1 MKGYQTASGHGTAY
15 KLECEESTFY
25 FSPSGEACEVEAS
38 NYPACVTTSACAKKT
53 DDPAK
58 AACPVTCDM
67 LPEGSLSDFSTCS
80 MAPGQKVIEAVT
92 FKGTVSLTADKCMPE
107 DIAAGALAASF
118 DLDASLFDIEVDCT
132 DARRLAS
139 QARGLESHAT
149 KKSAIAYTAYVPSAH
164 AEKVRSKVKELD
176 EGGAAADAFV
186 KHASEKGGVTV
197 DKDSIKAPKP
207 TETKSVM
214 VVDKDGVPVHKPVA
228 PKKPSPAPAP
238 APASEEGGNTAAIVG
253 GVVGG
258 LVGLALIGGIAYYF
272 LVARKKEG

>member
-1 MKGYQTASGHGTAY
+1 M
-15 KLECEESTFY
+15 
-25 FSPSGEACEVEAS
+25 GEKCEVEAS
-38 NYPACVTTSACAKKT
+38 HYPACVTTSACAKKT

-80 MAPGQKVIEAVT
+80 LKPGQKVIEAVT
-92 FKGTVSLTADKCMPE
+92 FKGKVSLKADKCMPE
-107 DIAAGALAASF
+107 TAAIGALAASF
-118 DLDASLFDIEVDCT
+118 DIDASLFDVEVECT
-132 DARRLAS
+132 DVRRLAS
-139 QARGLESHAT
+139 QARGLANHAT
-149 KKSAIAYTAYVPSAH
+149 KQSEISYTAYVPSAH
-164 AEKVRSKVKELD
+164 AEKIRSKVKELNG
-176 EGGAAADAFV
+176 GGAAADAFV
-186 KHASEKGGVTV
+186 EHASKEGGVKV
-197 DKDSIKAPKP
+197 DKSSIKAPTP

>member
-1 MKGYQTASGHGTAY
+1 MKGYQKPSSHGTAY
-15 KLECEESTFY
+15 KLECEDSTFY
-25 FSPSGEACEVEAS
+25 FSPSGEECEVKAS

-53 DDPAK
+53 DDPAT

-67 LPEGSLSDFSTCS
+67 LPEGSLSDFSTCNLK
-80 MAPGQKVIEAVT
+80 PGQKVIESVT
-92 FKGTVSLTADKCMPE
+92 FKGTVEVMADKCLPE
-107 DIAAGALAASF
+107 DIAKGAMSASF
-118 DLDASLFDIEVDCT
+118 DIDAALIDVDVDCT

-139 QARGLESHAT
+139 QARGLANHAT
-149 KKSAIAYTAYVPSAH
+149 KKSAITYTAYVPSEH
-164 AEKVRSKVKELD
+164 ADKVRGKAKELKD
-176 EGGAAADAFV
+176 GGDAADAFV
-186 KHASEKGGVTV
+186 EHASKEGGVKV
-197 DKDSIKAPKP
+197 DKSSIKAPMP

-258 LVGLALIGGIAYYF
+258 LVGLALIGGILYYF
-272 LVARKKEG
+272 FVMRKKEG